1 MTRRL
6 TVSLVCVAM
15 TWSAS
20 VKGQVIQPGAQ
31 PQPLPHLSPPGFNL
45 PQQYPRM
52 RSQTPRHVRR
62 PGAPAEMT
70 PGPVTPGRVPPGPS
84 VAAPPS
90 QAPVAAGPRQP
101 TLSAF
106 VVPSGLSEPIEH
118 LLSDLGFEGGKTF
131 PLTPRTTFDLAYLC
145 YADGRYADAMAFASH
160 GLRMCNDARL
170 HLIKGVCELHRGLGS
185 AAELTATEFRNAI
198 AGQQVFGLDVARERI
213 NDARAV
219 RFADIVEYQATGR

>member
-52 RSQTPRHVRR
+52 RSQTPRPVRR
-62 PGAPAEMT
+62 PGVPAEMT
-70 PGPVTPGRVPPGPS
+70 PGPVPPGPS
-84 VAAPPS
+84 VAAPPG

-101 TLSAF
+101 MLGAF
-106 VVPSGLSEPIEH
+106 VVPSGLSKPIEN
-118 LLSDLGFEGGKTF
+118 LLSDLGFEDGKTF

-145 YADGRYADAMAFASH
+145 YADGRYADAMVFASH
-160 GLRMCNDARL
+160 GLRICNDARL
-170 HLIKGVCELHRGLGS
+170 HLIKGVCELHRGLGT

-219 RFADIVEYQATGR
+219 RFADIVEYQTTGR